1 MDAWTSGGSWLLESK
16 HDMIS
21 SGTDDGSSPAI
32 RSEDPASR
40 GGAPDSLSVSSL
52 NIRLAHTA
60 RAFVLPGLLA
70 LTGMASPAAQ
80 TRSVYKITGTGD
92 SAMNDSTGRMS
103 SMVSLVL
110 RRSGIL
116 FLLAFALL
124 AQSAWAQRIGP
135 LVPDDP
141 QRSKASSAERKEAVR
156 PPSLQLSLSP
166 PAAVALPPLG
176 PNDLQRLQPQEG
188 RPPLIGVHRRLP
200 AEAVTRSFSGGAV
213 KTTAEGAWQS
223 TAVGRLWRLKM
234 TSPSARAMRI
244 HFRDFAIGA
253 GSLWL
258 YSASGQ
264 VVGPYTGSGL
274 YGDGDF
280 WSGIVFGDS
289 LTIEYMPDWASA
301 GEAVPFQ
308 IVEIS
313 HIWDDA
319 FGGGVEG
326 GVRWPQGALGSSDR
340 RGSVKALPG
349 RIDLAVGTPSKRARL
364 TKATQA
370 IPLVERSSSLQPPRR
385 ELTPGRPVPFRLGP
399 YANPT
404 LVTFGDSGQL
414 EVPEDA
420 TRVTFTLE
428 SDADLE
434 LLVRYGKD
442 PELQDGRPVSDHSHR
457 NRTGNERIVITPE
470 SDPPLRAGTYFVAIA
485 VRTTG
490 VVVEGTLTAEV
501 ERAGEP
507 PPTSDGTLTP
517 GQPVSF
523 QRGPTNTPPTIY
535 FGSNSF
541 RLEVPEDASRV
552 TFTLES
558 DVDVELFVRY
568 GEDNAVQDRSLV
580 TDHRSRNP
588 AGNERILITPRSD
601 PPLRAGTYFVSI
613 ALLDT
618 GVVANCTLTAEVEL
632 DEEDQTPISGGT
644 LTPGQPADFRLG
656 PVDSPILFNR
666 DRSFRLEV
674 PEAASRITFTLESVD
689 PDVDVDLYVRFGED
703 NMIQNGRPVFDHRS
717 QKLTGSERIGITRRS
732 DPPLRAGTYFVSV
745 LVFATGVVA
754 EGTLTATVE
763 TDAADCHLDV
773 TCYPEWSSSAAGV
786 ARILIETSEG
796 SRSCSGTLLNNSR
809 EDSTPYFLTAAH
821 CVATEEEARSVMA
834 FWHYQT
840 QTCNGELP
848 DILSVPR
855 TMGASLLSTLG
866 GGLIEGRAHP
876 DGDMTLLG
884 LEGDLPDG
892 VMFQGWDADPQPVGT
907 QVTGIHHPGS
917 ADWDFFKRIS
927 FGQIIPD
934 PGFGTS
940 DDVHAIVSW
949 PPGQGYTEG
958 GSSGSALFSSPGT
971 VVGALSFG
979 EGARDNACRIGSPL
993 LDGYTH
999 FSVVYPYIRQFIDS
1013 ASPLP
1018 PGQPAAFRLGPVDAP
1033 TLFRGDNSFRLEVPE
1048 NATRVTFTLESI
1060 DPDVNVDLYVR
1071 YGEDNAIQDGNVVSD
1086 YSSEGSTGNEQIVVT
1101 RQSDPP
1107 LRAGTYFV
1115 SLMLRTTGAV
1125 AEVTVTAEF
1134 DAPPPTGGQIY
1145 YFPHLAVGQKWQTTI
1160 TYINYSS
1167 QEVRCTT
1174 EFLSD
1179 QGTPLMVSFADKGT
1193 VPSRTDVLLPGG
1205 SVHQETNVELNA
1217 PFAPGWARATCSG
1230 PVKASLLFRLHN
1242 SEGVPIA
1249 EGGVNAAAVPA
1260 TRFVTFAEQGEGK
1273 QGTGV
1278 AYANPSATEAV
1289 VTFTAR
1295 DADGQM
1301 LASVDKNLSPNG
1313 HAAQNMAPLFALSS
1327 FTGSLEV
1334 TSTAPIV
1341 SLSINAEAA
1350 PVFSSLPPGELD
1362 AAAQGSTTYY
1372 FPHLAVGQ
1380 KWQTTIT
1387 YINYSSQE
1395 VRCQTD
1401 FISDHGSPLMV
1412 SFAALGTVVSRP
1424 DVLLPG
1430 GSVHQETNVELNAP
1444 FAPGW
1449 ARATCSGPV
1458 KASLLFR
1465 LHNSEGVPIAEG
1477 GVNAAAV
1484 PATRFVTFA
1493 EQGEGKQGTG
1503 VAYANPSPTEAVV
1516 TFTAKDALGQTL
1528 ASVDKT
1534 LLSNEHA
1541 AQNMAPL
1548 FALSSFTGSL
1558 EVTSTVPIV
1567 SLSINAEAAPVFSSL
1582 PPGELD
1588 AAPDIPDPM
1597 FAPANEAAFNDL
1609 VVGKRI
1615 SSGVPNYYSDFVS
1628 PGRFRETEG
1637 ADTYTGSYTYR
1648 NTGSNTGTVTLNYD
1662 DGDRC
1667 TFHLTF
1673 ASATAGTGTFT
1684 CNDGESG
1691 EFNWRLVEIPASAGA
1706 PDLVVQTPSVSDSNP
1721 NAGESF
1727 TLSAAVRNQGNGRS
1741 ASTTLRHYRSSDET
1755 ISTSDTAVGTDA
1767 VGGLAASGTS
1777 AESIS
1782 LTAPSTAGTYY
1793 YGACVDP
1800 VSGESNSQNNCSTAV
1815 RVTVSQMEVVGTRYE
1830 VGDVITTVPDPL
1842 PDAFPGGQL
1851 LPPGGGLGQFVRQG
1865 TNWSFSSGPG
1875 GYFEIGDYRYTCDF
1889 FLCGVVNRVV
1899 TFGTIVETS
1908 IQIESAGFDL
1918 AAINRYSPEG
1928 IVFANDRFFVV
1939 DGRPWVYA
1947 YTASG
1952 QHDAASG
1959 FALDSANFNATGIT
1973 FANDRFFVVDRG
1985 GDKVYAYQSTG
1996 QRDAASDFAL
2006 DSANWD
2012 ATGITFANNR
2022 FFVADWPG
2030 NKVYAYQS
2038 SGQRDAASDFALD
2051 SDNMTANGITFA
2063 NNRFYVVDLVGNKVY
2078 AYQSSGQRDAA
2089 SDFALDSGNWG
2100 AAGITFAN
2108 DRFFVVDR
2116 DRDKVYAY
2124 SAGAGPGTTDSQP
2137 SFGSATASDQS
2148 YQAGTAISPLTL
2160 PAATG
2165 GDGNPDLQPRS
2176 QRARLELQPRHPP
2189 ADRHTDNC
2197 RHVQHDVHGAGCRRR
2212 HQHPHLHHHRGH
2224 HADDH
2229 CRSGCCVGYG
2239 QR

>member
-1 MDAWTSGGSWLLESK
+1 M
-16 HDMIS
+16 
-21 SGTDDGSSPAI
+21 AI
-32 RSEDPASR
+32 DRGRTPLASED
-40 GGAPDSLSVSSL
+40 
-52 NIRLAHTA
+52 
-60 RAFVLPGLLA
+60 
-70 LTGMASPAAQ
+70 
-80 TRSVYKITGTGD
+80 
-92 SAMNDSTGRMS
+92 
-103 SMVSLVL
+103 
-110 RRSGIL
+110 
-116 FLLAFALL
+116 
-124 AQSAWAQRIGP
+124 
-135 LVPDDP
+135 
-141 QRSKASSAERKEAVR
+141 
-156 PPSLQLSLSP
+156 
-166 PAAVALPPLG
+166 
-176 PNDLQRLQPQEG
+176 DL
-188 RPPLIGVHRRLP
+188 
-200 AEAVTRSFSGGAV
+200 
-213 KTTAEGAWQS
+213 W
-223 TAVGRLWRLKM
+223 
-234 TSPSARAMRI
+234 
-244 HFRDFAIGA
+244 A

-289 LTIEYMPDWASA
+289 LTIEYMPDGASTK
-301 GEAVPFQ
+301 EAVPFQ
-308 IVEIS
+308 IVAIS

-340 RGSVKALPG
+340 RGSLKPLPD
-349 RIDLAVGTPSKRARL
+349 RINVAVGTQLKKSRL
-364 TKATQA
+364 TKAIQF
-370 IPLVERSSSLQPPRR
+370 VERSASLQQPRPKAAR
-385 ELTPGRPVPFRLGP
+385 PLTPGQPVSFRRGP
-399 YANPT
+399 VDSPT
-404 LVTFGDSGQL
+404 LFHGDFSYQL

-428 SDADLE
+428 SDADVE
-434 LLVRYGKD
+434 LLVRYGED
-442 PELQDGRPVSDHSHR
+442 NDLENGRPVFDYFADEFFAG
-457 NRTGNERIVITPE
+457 TEEIVITPQ
-470 SDPPLRAGTYFVAIA
+470 SDPPLQAGTYFVSVVVFA
-485 VRTTG
+485 TG
-490 VVVEGTLTAEV
+490 VVVNCKLTATV
-501 ERAGEP
+501 EPEGVAP
-507 PPTSDGTLTP
+507 PPTSGNTLTP

-523 QRGPTNTPPTIY
+523 QRGPVDNPRL
-535 FGSNSF
+535 FARNDSF
-541 RLEVPEDASRV
+541 RLEVPEDATRV

-558 DVDVELFVRY
+558 DVDVELAVRY
-568 GEDNAVQDRSLV
+568 GEDNAVEDQSLV

-601 PPLRAGTYFVSI
+601 PPLRSGTYFVSV
-613 ALLDT
+613 AVWAT
-618 GVVANCTLTAEVEL
+618 GVVANCTLTATV
-632 DEEDQTPISGGT
+632 DEGEDMISGGT

-689 PDVDVDLYVRFGED
+689 PDVDLALFVRYGED
-703 NMIQNGRPVFDHRS
+703 NDMQDGSPVFDH
-717 QKLTGSERIGITRRS
+717 GSRNPEGNERIGITRRS
-732 DPPLRAGTYFVSV
+732 DPPLRAGTYFVSIA
-745 LVFATGVVA
+745 VFATGVVA

-763 TDAADCHLDV
+763 TDAADCHLDA
-773 TCYPEWSSSAAGV
+773 TCYPEWSNSATGV
-786 ARILIETSEG
+786 ARIAFERSEG
-796 SRSCSGTLLNNSR
+796 SFICSGTLLNNSR
-809 EDSTPYFLTAAH
+809 EDFTPYFLTAAH
-821 CVATEEEARSVMA
+821 CVDTEEEARSTTA
-834 FWHYQT
+834 FWFYQT

-848 DILSVPR
+848 NFQSVPY
-855 TMGASLLSTLG
+855 TEGARLLSTLG
-866 GGLIEGRAHP
+866 GGIVDGRSNP
-876 DGDMTLLG
+876 EGDMTLLR

-892 VMFQGWDADPQPVGT
+892 VWFQGWDADPQPIGA

-917 ADWDFFKRIS
+917 DDWGFFKRIS
-927 FGQIIPD
+927 FGQIISD

-940 DDVHAIVSW
+940 DDVHAAVSYT
-949 PPGQGYTEG
+949 QGYTQT
-958 GSSGSALFSSPGT
+958 GSSGSALFNNPGT

-979 EGARDNACRIGSPL
+979 RGEAAEKENTCRTGRRTL
-993 LDGYTH
+993 AVYTH
-999 FSVVYPYIRQFIDS
+999 FSVFYPHIRQFIDI
-1013 ASPLP
+1013 ASPLT
-1018 PGQPAAFRLGPVDAP
+1018 PGQPATFRLEPVDTP
-1033 TLFRGDNSFRLEVPE
+1033 TIFLGDSSFRLEVPE
-1048 NATRVTFTLESI
+1048 NASRVTFTLESV
-1060 DPDVNVDLYVR
+1060 DPDINVDLYVR
-1071 YGEDNAIQDGNVVSD
+1071 YGEDNDIRDGRVISD
-1086 YSSEGSTGNEQIVVT
+1086 YSSEGPTGNEEIIIT

-1115 SLMLRTTGAV
+1115 SLGVRTTGVV
-1125 AEVTVTAEF
+1125 AEGTVRAEF
-1134 DAPPPTGGQIY
+1134 DTPQQTGGPTY

-1167 QEVRCTT
+1167 QEVSCTT

-1334 TSTAPIV
+1334 TSTVPIV

-1412 SFAALGTVVSRP
+1412 SFAALGTVVSRT

-1503 VAYANPSPTEAVV
+1503 VAYANPSATEAVV

-1588 AAPDIPDPM
+1588 AAPDIPGEM
-1597 FAPANEAAFNDL
+1597 LAPANEAAFNDL
-1609 VVGKRI
+1609 FVGKR
-1615 SSGVPNYYSDFVS
+1615 VATNFPTVYADFVS
-1628 PGRFRETEG
+1628 PGRFRVTEG
-1637 ADTYTGSYTYR
+1637 ADTYTGSYTFQ
-1648 NTGSNTGTVTLNYD
+1648 NTGSNTGTLTFNYD

-1667 TFHLTF
+1667 TTHLTF
-1673 ASATAGTGTFT
+1673 ASAMAGTATFT
-1684 CNDGESG
+1684 CNDGSSG
-1691 EFNWRLVEIPASAGA
+1691 AYDWRLIDIPG
-1706 PDLVVQTPSVSDSNP
+1706 
-1721 NAGESF
+1721 
-1727 TLSAAVRNQGNGRS
+1727 
-1741 ASTTLRHYRSSDET
+1741 
-1755 ISTSDTAVGTDA
+1755 
-1767 VGGLAASGTS
+1767 
-1777 AESIS
+1777 
-1782 LTAPSTAGTYY
+1782 
-1793 YGACVDP
+1793 
-1800 VSGESNSQNNCSTAV
+1800 
-1815 RVTVSQMEVVGTRYE
+1815 
-1830 VGDVITTVPDPL
+1830 
-1842 PDAFPGGQL
+1842 
-1851 LPPGGGLGQFVRQG
+1851 
-1865 TNWSFSSGPG
+1865 
-1875 GYFEIGDYRYTCDF
+1875 
-1889 FLCGVVNRVV
+1889 
-1899 TFGTIVETS
+1899 
-1908 IQIESAGFDL
+1908 
-1918 AAINRYSPEG
+1918 
-1928 IVFANDRFFVV
+1928 
-1939 DGRPWVYA
+1939 
-1947 YTASG
+1947 
-1952 QHDAASG
+1952 
-1959 FALDSANFNATGIT
+1959 
-1973 FANDRFFVVDRG
+1973 
-1985 GDKVYAYQSTG
+1985 
-1996 QRDAASDFAL
+1996 
-2006 DSANWD
+2006 
-2012 ATGITFANNR
+2012 
-2022 FFVADWPG
+2022 
-2030 NKVYAYQS
+2030 
-2038 SGQRDAASDFALD
+2038 
-2051 SDNMTANGITFA
+2051 
-2063 NNRFYVVDLVGNKVY
+2063 
-2078 AYQSSGQRDAA
+2078 
-2089 SDFALDSGNWG
+2089 
-2100 AAGITFAN
+2100 
-2108 DRFFVVDR
+2108 
-2116 DRDKVYAY
+2116 
-2124 SAGAGPGTTDSQP
+2124 
-2137 SFGSATASDQS
+2137 
-2148 YQAGTAISPLTL
+2148 
-2160 PAATG
+2160 
-2165 GDGNPDLQPRS
+2165 
-2176 QRARLELQPRHPP
+2176 
-2189 ADRHTDNC
+2189 
-2197 RHVQHDVHGAGCRRR
+2197 
-2212 HQHPHLHHHRGH
+2212 
-2224 HADDH
+2224 
-2229 CRSGCCVGYG
+2229 
-2239 QR
+2239 